1 MNNNPIKTV
10 DGVAVKC
17 PSSYQ
22 WKLED
27 LSAQDAGRTE
37 STVMDKKRIGQIVGI
52 ELSWK
57 NVSIADAATILKM
70 FNPEYVDVCYLD
82 AKEGKY
88 VTSVFYVGD
97 RAAPLYNAEIGR
109 WENLS
114 FNLVERSGV

>member
-1 MNNNPIKTV
+1 MNYNPIRSV

-17 PSSYQ
+17 PSSYK

-27 LSAQDAGRTE
+27 LSNKSAGRTE
-37 STVMDKKRIGQIVGI
+37 DTIMDKNRIGQIVGI

-57 NVSIADAATILKM
+57 NVSITDAKTILQQ
-70 FNPEYVDVCYLD
+70 FNPEYVEVEYLD

-88 VTSVFYVGD
+88 VKSIFYVGD
-97 RAAPLYNAEIGR
+97 RSAPLYNSELGLWSNI
-109 WENLS
+109 S